1 VFRDH
6 PRQPS
11 VEDVTQ
17 VKHVLPSITLVSHV
31 CLLMCLT
38 SRRSSPPAC
47 WFQLPRLLLEVA
59 IEDAQLRS
67 A

>member
-1 VFRDH
+1 MFRNR

-11 VEDVTQ
+11 TENVTQ
-17 VKHVLPSITLVSHV
+17 VEHVSPSITLVSHV
-31 CLLMCLT
+31 CLLMYLT
-38 SRRSSPPAC
+38 SRHSSPPAC

-59 IEDAQLRS
+59 IEDAQFRS